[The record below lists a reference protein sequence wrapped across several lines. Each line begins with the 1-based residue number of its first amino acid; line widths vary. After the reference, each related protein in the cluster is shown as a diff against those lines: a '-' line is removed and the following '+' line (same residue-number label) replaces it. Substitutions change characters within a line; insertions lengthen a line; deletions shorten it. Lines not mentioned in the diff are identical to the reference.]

1 MTVVLKY
8 HLSTT
13 TQCLFVISTVEG
25 QMLCLETPPCVMW
38 LAKNVLL
45 SRQSSRNGTAGGAE
59 LLLWA
64 GSHSNVHVTLRVR
77 IKTLN
82 TATNYFQHSLF
93 LI

>member
-1 MTVVLKY
+1 
-8 HLSTT
+8 
-13 TQCLFVISTVEG
+13 
-25 QMLCLETPPCVMW
+25 MLCLETPPCVMW